1 MRKTLMMLVT
11 LAGAVAYAT
20 AAQAGEVAAGK
31 AAAHAD
37 GGCGFSQ
44 AYLQAQAEDAKVQDL
59 ADTRAKLEALIDRAL
74 ETPETAAAMTPVPKT
89 GG

>member
-1 MRKTLMMLVT
+1 MRKSLMTLIT

-20 AAQAGEVAAGK
+20 AAQAGDVAAKK

-44 AYLQAQAEDAKVQDL
+44 AYLQAQAEDAKAQDL

-74 ETPETAAAMTPVPKT
+74 NTPETASATTPIPKT

>member
-1 MRKTLMMLVT
+1 MRKTLMTLVT
-11 LAGAVAYAT
+11 LAGVSAFAT
-20 AAQAGEVAAGK
+20 ASQAGDVAAEK

-44 AYLQAQAEDAKVQDL
+44 AYLQAQAEDAKAQDL
-59 ADTRAKLEALIDRAL
+59 ADTRAKLKALIDRAL
-74 ETPETAAAMTPVPKT
+74 ETPETASAITPIPKT